1 MSETFAEKFARQL
14 TEWVPELE
22 GRAIAVSES
31 DPFSAETM
39 PRLPL
44 AIVAVTGE
52 TYDSLPIIE
61 TTFLVEVMLAPS
73 RYSKEDGG
81 DSPFWAYYD
90 YTVIRDRILAGI
102 ESEGGIDMLQLEIEA
117 DPMAVYLSFRL
128 RRRGRWCAPVESD
141 PCAPDLKSGGVQITA
156 KAIPRRF
163 FVDSQPPEEA
173 DDACK

>member
-1 MSETFAEKFARQL
+1 MKQTFVEQFAEHL

-22 GRAIAVSES
+22 GRAVAVSES
-31 DPFSAETM
+31 DPFTPETM

-44 AIVAVTGE
+44 AIVAVVGE
-52 TYDSLPIIE
+52 TYEQFPTIE
-61 TTFLVEVMLAPS
+61 TTFVVEVMLAPS
-73 RYSKEDGG
+73 RYTKESGG

-102 ESEGGIDMLQLEIEA
+102 ESMGGIDMLQLEIEA

-128 RRRGRWCAPVESD
+128 RRRSRWCAPVESD
-141 PCAPDLKSGGVQITA
+141 PCAPDLASGGIQITA

-163 FVDSQPPEEA
+163 FVNSQPPEEA
-173 DDACK
+173 DDAC